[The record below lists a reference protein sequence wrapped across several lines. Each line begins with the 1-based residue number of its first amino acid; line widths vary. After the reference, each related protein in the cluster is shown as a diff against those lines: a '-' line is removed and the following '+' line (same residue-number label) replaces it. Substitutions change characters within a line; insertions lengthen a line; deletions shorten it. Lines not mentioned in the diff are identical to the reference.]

1 MTTNLANHI
10 DGRATEPLD
19 ETYLAKIDAGNGQGP
34 RSGPGRLADGA
45 RIVGWKIGLTSL
57 AMQQQLAGD
66 QPDFGPILDR
76 WLVPNG
82 STVSTAELIAPR
94 VEAEIAFILT
104 RLGLSP
110 GPSDVG
116 QA

>member
-19 ETYLAKIDAGNGQGP
+19 E
-34 RSGPGRLADGA
+34 
-45 RIVGWKIGLTSL
+45 
-57 AMQQQLAGD
+57 QQLAVD

-82 STVSTAELIAPR
+82 RTVSTAELIAPR

-110 GPSDVG
+110 GPSDVV

>member
-45 RIVGWKIGLTSL
+45 RIVGWKIG
-57 AMQQQLAGD
+57 
-66 QPDFGPILDR
+66 
-76 WLVPNG
+76 
-82 STVSTAELIAPR
+82 
-94 VEAEIAFILT
+94 
-104 RLGLSP
+104 
-110 GPSDVG
+110 
-116 QA
+116 